1 MSATCARLTA
11 AAGPPGRLASRP
23 SRVTRVTAHAKKK
36 RSSASSQFSYS
47 SLVQESSDAPAESQ
61 PVSKGGGYSAMMQS
75 AESGTQAEKEHEAPQ
90 YKTLML
96 ELSQRPS
103 VTLNLKMSRD
113 QAQRLYAELV
123 EFESILQSKENDEA
137 LQRGGLEM
145 FDYKH
150 RGEDGMEFKLICN
163 PNSCEGV
170 YDATCLV
177 TASSSCGLKVSAVVE
192 FKRIRDEVASVA

>member
-1 MSATCARLTA
+1 
-11 AAGPPGRLASRP
+11 
-23 SRVTRVTAHAKKK
+23 
-36 RSSASSQFSYS
+36 
-47 SLVQESSDAPAESQ
+47 
-61 PVSKGGGYSAMMQS
+61 
-75 AESGTQAEKEHEAPQ
+75 
-90 YKTLML
+90 
-96 ELSQRPS
+96 
-103 VTLNLKMSRD
+103 
-113 QAQRLYAELV
+113 
-123 EFESILQSKENDEA
+123 
-137 LQRGGLEM
+137 M